1 MKSKELRAV
10 IITLVFGMAVL
21 GSVIAVKTY
30 LDYRSSLT
38 AVTFTYNTVENATVS
53 LFKGA
58 KKDLVEP
65 VTQGEGKVIESGK
78 SYELE
83 DWPYVIVI
91 NGNDIE
97 ESKRVVYPQQVEQN
111 IALSVNK
118 SSASLQKQLDTE
130 NQSLQRAIFA
140 SNPKIKTLY
149 KLEKTKLHGDG
160 SWASVSLVY
169 AGAEKMS
176 RDTLHV
182 ILRSTDGK
190 WSVVA
195 GPSITIHKSKTLSD
209 APESIFWS
217 VLPEPVPA
225 T

>member
-65 VTQGEGKVIESGK
+65 VTQGEGRVIESGK

-91 NGNDIE
+91 NGSE
-97 ESKRVVYPQQVEQN
+97 RAMWKP
-111 IALSVNK
+111 LSTPFRRCART
-118 SSASLQKQLDTE
+118 SS
-130 NQSLQRAIFA
+130 
-140 SNPKIKTLY
+140 
-149 KLEKTKLHGDG
+149 G
-160 SWASVSLVY
+160 S
-169 AGAEKMS
+169 
-176 RDTLHV
+176 
-182 ILRSTDGK
+182 RS
-190 WSVVA
+190 W
-195 GPSITIHKSKTLSD
+195 
-209 APESIFWS
+209 
-217 VLPEPVPA
+217 
-225 T
+225 